1 MIVRSDT
8 VSNIKGV
15 FSKPFELSLIVPID
29 ELLKRSGESVPF
41 EVLIIVS
48 PGKFQNMHFKID
60 SVNKTHFYK
69 SIWMV
74 IYPSVLSLCFAHHF
88 GSLVT

>member
-1 MIVRSDT
+1 MIVRSET

-48 PGKFQNMHFKID
+48 PEKFQDTHFKRLRQQKHIFPIKLPVCVEFMLR
-60 SVNKTHFYK
+60 S
-69 SIWMV
+69 SLRQLGV
-74 IYPSVLSLCFAHHF
+74 IILE
-88 GSLVT
+88 